1 MDSWTRRE
9 PLQPKPCSNLLGGA
23 CQLNSLS
30 LTANSTFSRGSETG
44 ADVLAH
50 GSATYK
56 PKGCSRYTGA
66 PLPPNGTPTPT
77 HSLENLNERLER
89 LAFGRRPE
97 GFNSPPLETYTTST
111 SENGDV
117 VRATPEYIRW
127 FLRAYPAA
135 GPENRLSR
143 AAPRS
148 PVEGVGGKQS
158 PLSHLKAT

>member
-1 MDSWTRRE
+1 M
-9 PLQPKPCSNLLGGA
+9 GGA
-23 CQLNSLS
+23 CQLNSPF

-44 ADVLAH
+44 ADVLEH

-56 PKGCSRYTGA
+56 PNGCSRYTGA

-97 GFNSPPLETYTTST
+97 GFNSPPLETYTST
-111 SENGDV
+111 TTENGDV
-117 VRATPEYIRW
+117 VCATPEYIRW

-135 GPENRLSR
+135 GPENRLGR
-143 AAPRS
+143 ATPRS